1 MRIKFNLK
9 GASAA
14 TNQLVPSSSSSSSSA
29 VVVAPPLGY
38 EATVSL
44 SSEESQSLLSAGI
57 TKQQEKA
64 AREAEAYRLVQY

>member
-14 TNQLVPSSSSSSSSA
+14 TNQLIPSSSSSSA

>member
-9 GASAA
+9 GAKAA
-14 TNQLVPSSSSSSSSA
+14 TNQLIPSSSSSSA
-29 VVVAPPLGY
+29 VIVAPPLGY

-44 SSEESQSLLSAGI
+44 SSEESRSLLSAGI